1 MLKKSPQKKYQIA
14 KRQSFLPMRLGAEA
28 ALAVLI
34 VAVFSVT
41 SLQSVLLRT
50 PQLAS
55 VISAVLVDLANTDR
69 VSEDVGMLKVSP
81 VLQAAAQAK
90 ANDMAAKGYFAHVS
104 PEGLD
109 SWYWFRQAG
118 YSFTYAG
125 ENLAADFSDSADVEK
140 AWLASPTHRANLMNA
155 HFTEIG
161 IATAE
166 GTYEGHP
173 TTFVVQMF
181 GTPAPSRLAQG
192 ASQTQAAASS
202 EKPASVAA
210 VSSEASGSNAQVL
223 GASRSPSPAPS
234 IATVTTVEPKP
245 HTALTK
251 AVALAYRSDNTQ
263 TLALATPA
271 VQMQAPFWG
280 FFASAPK
287 TTLRYAYYFLGLL
300 VLVVLIARTGIEIR
314 LHHMKHIAYGGGL
327 MVMMFGLF
335 FIADRM
341 IFTPPQ
347 LVVNDT
353 GSALAT

>member
-1 MLKKSPQKKYQIA
+1 MLKKSPQKKYQIT
-14 KRQSFLPMRLGAEA
+14 KRQSYLPMRLGAEA
-28 ALAVLI
+28 ALAILI
-34 VAVFSVT
+34 VAIFSVT

-69 VSEDVGMLKVSP
+69 VSEDIGTLKVSP
-81 VLQAAAQAK
+81 ILQAAAQAK
-90 ANDMAAKGYFAHVS
+90 ANDMAAKGYFAHIS

-109 SWYWFRQAG
+109 SWYWFKQAG
-118 YSFTYAG
+118 YSFSYAG

-181 GTPAPSRLAQG
+181 GTPPPSKLAQG
-192 ASQTQAAASS
+192 APQAAASS
-202 EKPASVAA
+202 EKLASVAV
-210 VSSEASGSNAQVL
+210 VSNAAQGSNAQVL
-223 GASRSPSPAPS
+223 GASKAPSPTPVKAAV
-234 IATVTTVEPKP
+234 ATIQPKP
-245 HTALTK
+245 HTAIAK
-251 AVALAYRSDNTQ
+251 AAALAYRSDNTQ

-271 VQMQAPFWG
+271 VQMQAPVWG
-280 FFASAPK
+280 FLASAPK

-300 VLVVLIARTGIEIR
+300 VLIVLIARTGIEIR
-314 LHHMKHIAYGGGL
+314 LHHMKHIAYAGGL

-347 LVVNDT
+347 LVLNDT
-353 GSALAT
+353 GSALTS